1 MTPSPPPDGRDET
14 LFEEEFEP
22 IEIQEEMERSFLDYS
37 MSVIVS
43 RALPD
48 ARDGLKPVHRRIL
61 WGMHDLGARPDR
73 PTIKCARVTGDV
85 MGKYHPHGDSAIYDA
100 LVRMGQSFSLR
111 HPLIHPKGNFGTPD
125 DPPAAARYTECRL
138 AEIALAMLDGID
150 EDTVDFVDNYSGEFQ
165 EPSLLPARFPN
176 LLVNGSQGI
185 AVGMATNIPP
195 HNLGEVIDATVHLID
210 HPDATPD
217 DLMAFIKGPDFPT
230 GALMMG
236 RQGILDAYRTGRGS
250 IRLRAV
256 AEIEEGKRNDMIVV
270 SKLPYQVSP
279 STVLMKI
286 KELVDSGELTGI
298 ADINNASAGEE
309 VRLEIKL
316 KKDAPALVILN
327 NLYKRTPLQTN
338 FAVNTVALI
347 DGVPRTLNLVQ
358 ALQAYI
364 DHQVNVITRRSE
376 YRLAEAKARE
386 HIVEGLLKAIDMID
400 AIIALIRASADR
412 AEARQG
418 LMGEGFEFTEIQ
430 ANHILDMQ
438 LGRLTRLGRTD
449 LEKEL
454 AELRATIAELEA
466 ILNDEGKLRS
476 VIKDELG
483 EVREKHATD
492 RLTELTHD
500 PGEMNLEDLID
511 DEELVVTYSAA
522 GYIKTV
528 QADAFRTQGRGGRGV
543 AGAKLRDDDY
553 VTEVISTTAHAY
565 LLFFSN
571 RGKVYRLKAHEIPM
585 KDRTARGTAM
595 DNLLALQPDEKI
607 QAIID
612 TRDYETN
619 RFLFFATRN
628 GQVKKTKFTEYDSS
642 RRDGLIAITLKDG
655 DELVRVIQTSG
666 DADIFLVARSGQTV
680 RFSEDLVRP
689 MGRSAA
695 GVRGL
700 KLREGDAVVS
710 CAVSE
715 PDADLLC
722 ITEGGYGKR
731 TKIDKYPRKGRGTM
745 GVKGFKMTPQ
755 KGPVLTG
762 RMVKIDDEV
771 ILVSSKGTLIRTAV
785 KQISSQGRDASGV
798 RVMSLEPDETV
809 VAVAPVFSET
819 EDEAK
824 AVPAPTLPVD
834 EAPEPD

>member
-100 LVRMGQSFSLR
+100 LVRMGQTFSLR

-338 FAVNTVALI
+338 FAVNTFALI

-595 DNLLALQPDEKI
+595 VNLLALQPDEKI

-612 TRDYETN
+612 TRDYETS

-655 DELVRVIQTSG
+655 DELVRVIQTGG